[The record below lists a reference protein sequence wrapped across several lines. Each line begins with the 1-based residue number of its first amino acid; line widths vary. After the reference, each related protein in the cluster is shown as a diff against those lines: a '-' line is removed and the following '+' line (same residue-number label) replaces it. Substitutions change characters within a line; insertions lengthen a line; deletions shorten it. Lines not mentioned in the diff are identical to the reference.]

1 MNLTIDQI
9 NSFNVQF
16 KLIFFYLILTI
27 IFYQLKLSFFRQDF
41 SLLKI
46 RSSNLKKFLNNKS
59 NLNFK
64 IQERK

>member
-41 SLLKI
+41 SLFKI